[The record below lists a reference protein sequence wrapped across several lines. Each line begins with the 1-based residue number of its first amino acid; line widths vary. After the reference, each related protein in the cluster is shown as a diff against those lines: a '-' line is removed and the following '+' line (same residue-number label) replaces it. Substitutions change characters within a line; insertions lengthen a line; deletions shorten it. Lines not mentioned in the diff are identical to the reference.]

1 MGDSSV
7 LLNLKWLD
15 QHSLYQHHVN
25 LGAFRKWY
33 LPACSTQKLHP
44 IWKWVFSP
52 VANHGSQKQQTC
64 LLLESVEID
73 RIMSS
78 FGDGKP
84 ELGRLELRSR
94 LFQVKSCPAIFLCDL
109 SSSRF
114 CTKNTWSVNPC
125 SLINVRNLIE
135 ISKNNCKLCKE
146 MKGMNYSILYRKMQG
161 HYGHHS
167 LHLWWVIFWS
177 HAGWKQPW
185 RWSFQADLARSAGK
199 SDRSMFDMFCGSWQF
214 GVQHKLNIYIYI
226 HTCTMVILIYTSRCI
241 MLWSFF
247 LSYVIS
253 QHIFITSPLLA
264 VNTPNIGA

>member
-1 MGDSSV
+1 M
-7 LLNLKWLD
+7 
-15 QHSLYQHHVN
+15 
-25 LGAFRKWY
+25 
-33 LPACSTQKLHP
+33 
-44 IWKWVFSP
+44 FSP

-94 LFQVKSCPAIFLCDL
+94 LLQVKSCPAIFLCDL

-146 MKGMNYSILYRKMQG
+146 MKGMNYSICIGKCR
-161 HYGHHS
+161 
-167 LHLWWVIFWS
+167 VIM
-177 HAGWKQPW
+177 AIIPYI
-185 RWSFQADLARSAGK
+185 
-199 SDRSMFDMFCGSWQF
+199 CG
-214 GVQHKLNIYIYI
+214 G
-226 HTCTMVILIYTSRCI
+226 
-241 MLWSFF
+241 SFF
-247 LSYVIS
+247 DRTQAGSSLGDDHFKQIS
-253 QHIFITSPLLA
+253 RGQQENRTDLCSTCFVDHGNL
-264 VNTPNIGA
+264 VCNTN